1 LFQLGNHLLR
11 RSAAV
16 KGGFSF
22 NKPKK
27 QEIECPLDG
36 AFIVIKPDEIVGT
49 GIVKL
54 ADFDMH
60 ELSVRLDENIL
71 YPVFE
76 LGSVAP
82 CFIIGWLIFVLEFL
96 APLR

>member
-1 LFQLGNHLLR
+1 
-11 RSAAV
+11 
-16 KGGFSF
+16 
-22 NKPKK
+22 
-27 QEIECPLDG
+27 
-36 AFIVIKPDEIVGT
+36 
-49 GIVKL
+49 
-54 ADFDMH
+54 MH